1 MDKRTYRM
9 DDEYESDFIDDT
21 DLVEKK
27 KSSEKKSTKRLKKS
41 KSESNNTSNKLEKA
55 RKFIVDNIE

>member
-1 MDKRTYRM
+1 M